1 MKFKL
6 AMIYVFC
13 SLLVFFVNG
22 CGQSTKSTS
31 SGDGE
36 SGEISISSIRLN
48 TNTENGFSIFDR
60 KVDVGGILIYAV
72 AGVPEQKLLHV
83 SYLLAQYLDNDEDG
97 VVDNQA
103 VFSKMQTVNA
113 MILMWN
119 ESPDELSEITESDD
133 VIA

>member
-31 SGDGE
+31 SVDGE